1 MRKAPVALVAAAA
14 LAAPANGFTATTAN
28 RSNFDSTFPLCNG
41 ELVHVSG
48 PLLVVESTSSTSSGG
63 LITSL
68 HFNPQGV
75 TGVNLST
82 GAVYQ
87 ATGMTG
93 DVSVNSPAGGFASTF
108 VNQFRTQATGGSESF
123 IVTELFHVTMSPD
136 GTVRVLFD
144 HFSPAC

>member
-1 MRKAPVALVAAAA
+1 V
-14 LAAPANGFTATTAN
+14 NGFAATTVD
-28 RSNFDSTFPLCNG
+28 RSTFDATFPLCNG

-48 PLLVVESTSSTSSGG
+48 PLLVSQSTTSTSSGG
-63 LITSL
+63 LITSF

-75 TGVNLST
+75 TGVNLTT

-93 DVSVNSPAGGFASTF
+93 DVSVNSPAGGFTSTF
-108 VNQFRTQATGGSESF
+108 VNQFRIQAIGGSESY
-123 IVTELFHVTMSPD
+123 IVTELFHVTISPD

-144 HFSPAC
+144 NFSPAC